1 MRMLSRGSE
10 FPLELYWRLPEV
22 SLDGHTR
29 KHSDQLRYFPG
40 DAGVRGVRLA
50 SSKIALP
57 FFSVSALT
65 ENSLSGEFR
74 HRSRCDSGRYPQEK
88 PAGARFVLALV
99 VAAAFL
105 FPQSLG
111 AQQIKAV
118 RRVLI
123 FNDFS
128 RISSPG
134 VAVLD
139 QEIAAGLATS
149 PYQIE
154 LYSENLDVT
163 LFPDKASQDRFHEWY
178 IRKYENRKPDLII
191 TVGPASLKF
200 IVESHEKSFPD
211 TPVIFCGTTE
221 EMLDQLKPD
230 FHFTGV
236 WGVAQPEMTLIAAL
250 RLQPDTK
257 HVVVVGGTGA
267 FDRSLEAL
275 SKNSLRKYES
285 QFEFTYLTNL
295 DMPALLERLRRLPS
309 KTIVYHTSIMEDAAG
324 AHFIDASQSVP
335 MIVDAANAPVFVTDD
350 VDIGKGTVGG
360 DVVSWAADGKV
371 AAAMAVRILDGVKP
385 EQIPVVRNSD
395 VYMFDWRTLRRWGFK
410 ESDLPPG
417 SIVMFRELSVWER
430 TKRIWLSGLLVI
442 LTLSLLAIYL
452 QYSRGQLKKARDVEV
467 QLSGHLI
474 KAQEKERSRLASE
487 LHDDFSQRLAVLAFG
502 LQNTAETLPDSPDAL
517 RQTLDEFR
525 QSICELG
532 DDLHGLSHRLHS
544 STLDTLGLVTG
555 LRSLCREFSTKQDIE
570 VVFTSEDI
578 PRSVRPEVALCLFR
592 IAQEGLQNLK
602 KHSGTKKAQLDLRH
616 MGDRL
621 FLSLCDKGMGFDT
634 NAMEKPGLGIL
645 SMRGRARLLGGEFE
659 IHSTPGKGTR
669 IEAWVP
675 LEPVADRLNV

>member
-1 MRMLSRGSE
+1 M
-10 FPLELYWRLPEV
+10 
-22 SLDGHTR
+22 
-29 KHSDQLRYFPG
+29 
-40 DAGVRGVRLA
+40 
-50 SSKIALP
+50 
-57 FFSVSALT
+57 
-65 ENSLSGEFR
+65 
-74 HRSRCDSGRYPQEK
+74 
-88 PAGARFVLALV
+88 ARFVLALV

-105 FPQSLG
+105 FPQSIR

-128 RISSPG
+128 RIASPG
-134 VAVLD
+134 ISILD

-154 LYSENLDVT
+154 LYSENLEVT
-163 LFPDKASQDRFHEWY
+163 LFPDEASQDRFREWY
-178 IRKYENRKPDLII
+178 IRKYADRKPDLII

-200 IVESHEKSFPD
+200 MVESHEKSFPN

-230 FHFTGV
+230 SQFTGV

-250 RLQPDTK
+250 HLQPDTR
-257 HVVVVGGTGA
+257 HVVVVGGIGA

-275 SKNSLRKYES
+275 TKKSLRKYES

-295 DMPALLERLRRLPS
+295 DMPALLEQLRRLPS

-335 MIVDAANAPVFVTDD
+335 MVVDAANAPVFVTDD

-371 AAAMAVRILDGVKP
+371 AAAMAVKILDGMKP
-385 EQIPVVRNSD
+385 QQIPVVRNSD
-395 VYMFDWRTLRRWGFK
+395 VYMFDWRALHRWGFK

-417 SIVMFRELSVWER
+417 SIVIFRELSVWER
-430 TKRIWLSGLLVI
+430 TKRIWISGLLVI
-442 LTLSLLAIYL
+442 FSLALLAMYL
-452 QYSRGQLKKARDVEV
+452 QHSRAELKKSRDAQV
-467 QLSGHLI
+467 QLSEHLI
-474 KAQEKERSRLASE
+474 DGQEKERSRLASE

-517 RQTLDEFR
+517 KQTLDGFR
-525 QSICELG
+525 QSVCELG
-532 DDLHGLSHRLHS
+532 DDLHSLSHQLHS
-544 STLDTLGLVTG
+544 STLDTLGLVAG
-555 LRSLCREFSTKQDIE
+555 LRSLCREFGVRQGIE
-570 VVFTSEDI
+570 IDFTSEGV
-578 PRSVRPEVALCLFR
+578 PHTVKPEVSLCLFR
-592 IAQEGLQNLK
+592 ITQEGLQNLK
-602 KHSGTKKAQLDLRH
+602 KHSGAKRAQLSLHHR
-616 MGDRL
+616 GDKL
-621 FLSLCDKGMGFDT
+621 FLSLRDEGMGFDANT
-634 NAMEKPGLGIL
+634 MEKPGLGIL
-645 SMRGRARLLGGEFE
+645 SMRGRARLLGGDFE

-675 LEPVADRLNV
+675 LEPVADPLNV